1 MRCDHGRVCA
11 RRSWWVSFGMN
22 LMPMSGGILWVLLVG
37 GKVYKIILKHE
48 ANYGVSGDAGLYGN
62 HVYILP
68 RRFTDE
74 DAGALDGVVRHVVSL
89 VALDDGADD
98 VVDGG
103 VHEDAV
109 DRLAD
114 RTDGVFLDGVVQRR

>member
-1 MRCDHGRVCA
+1 
-11 RRSWWVSFGMN
+11 MN
-22 LMPMSGGILWVLLVG
+22 LMPMSGGILWVLFGG

-48 ANYGVSGDAGLYGN
+48 ANYGVSWDAGLYGN
-62 HVYILP
+62 HVDILP
-68 RRFTDE
+68 GRLADE
-74 DAGALDGVVRHVVSL
+74 DAGALDGIVRHVVSL
-89 VALDDGADD
+89 VAPDDGADD

-109 DRLAD
+109 DSLAD